1 MTLVA
6 ETPADQVEP
15 ALELPTKPE
24 RERPTGFPY
33 VMVFAPIVIAGVLYV
48 LLRSPYVLIFAV
60 FGPVMGI
67 ANVIDQRFGS
77 RRRYRKALA
86 AYDDQVGEC
95 LATARA
101 AHARIRARARARSPL
116 PGDIVAGAGCVSREV
131 VLGTTTLPGE
141 LRVAGNNAQLAPR
154 VSAVEGMPFGTEA
167 THIVVLGEGLGLLSV
182 ARAAVVALLAADT
195 AASLAVEGAALEV
208 LREELRQAGV
218 ALVPLAEAERV
229 VSSDALRGGTQAI
242 VVNLAVAGDATLTD
256 ATGVGTRIRPAHLGA
271 PQLLAW
277 LPRVAV
283 AQAERRRAETA
294 LPRSCRVEDL
304 VQPDNR
310 PGAAAFLLAPSGA
323 RPVDLV
329 GDGPHAVIGGT
340 TGSGKSELLVAW
352 ALALASA
359 HTSEQLTMLCLDFKG
374 GATFD
379 PLARLPHCGGIVTD
393 LDGDEALRV
402 GESLRAEV
410 HRRER
415 WLREHGLRELP
426 AEGTVGLTRLVIF
439 VDEFQALIG
448 THPQLQ
454 ELIADI
460 GARGRSLG
468 MHLVLCTQ
476 RPTGTFRE
484 ELLANCS
491 LRLCLRV
498 EQVSDSHTL
507 LGTAEAA
514 SIAAED
520 RGRAW
525 LRIGGE
531 RTLVQVAIASPQLVE
546 RVARAENARLRQHGV
561 AAPEPIWRPPL
572 PSVLAPT
579 PPSGLAADELWF
591 GEVDLPE
598 RQQRLPA
605 TLRAGRQLFVLGASG
620 CGRTGTLRM
629 LERAAAGAGWETVW
643 VPRDSEGAW
652 DAVARLTAGE
662 RDKPRRRLVLL
673 DDLDVIEQQFGDE
686 HRATLL
692 ERVLLLLRGGAE
704 RGTSVAVS
712 ARRATGQLLRIQQ
725 QCDRTLR
732 LAHVTRND
740 WILQGGEPADWRDN
754 WPPGRGR
761 LDRSLVQVALAPPA
775 TTQQEPAQR
784 WRPFAVGH
792 APIAVVARRCLPIVR
807 ALEAAGLLAAAPPS
821 ASALREHGLG
831 DANFV
836 GDVEQWLG
844 AYGSLTRVAEQR
856 DVAMIGLT
864 PGEWRSLF
872 RADPLPPAVRD
883 HGSRGLL
890 RRPDGTVAR
899 LQLRDGVPIAVEQS
913 AAVPVG

>member
-6 ETPADQVEP
+6 ETPAEQLEP
-15 ALELPTKPE
+15 PLELPTKPE
-24 RERPTGFPY
+24 RERPGGFPY
-33 VMVFAPIVIAGVLYV
+33 VMVFAPIVIAVVLYAV
-48 LLRSPYVLIFAV
+48 LRSPYVLIFAV

-77 RRRYRKALA
+77 RRRYRKALV
-86 AYDDQVGEC
+86 AYDREVAEC
-95 LATARA
+95 LAA
-101 AHARIRARARARSPL
+101 AGSAHGRIRARARARSPL
-116 PGDIVAGAGCVSREV
+116 PEDIVAGARGTSQV
-131 VLGTTTLPGE
+131 VVIGTTSLPGE
-141 LRVAGNNAQLAPR
+141 LRVAGDNAELAPR
-154 VSAVEGMPFGTEA
+154 VTTVDGMPFGTEA
-167 THIVVLGEGLGLLSV
+167 SHVVVRGEGLGLLSV
-182 ARAAVVALLAADT
+182 ARAVVVSLLANDPAASIALQGAALEPLRAELGQAGIRLASLAAAERVMSSEALRSDT
-195 AASLAVEGAALEV
+195 AASVVLLA
-208 LREELRQAGV
+208 
-218 ALVPLAEAERV
+218 PD
-229 VSSDALRGGTQAI
+229 DA
-242 VVNLAVAGDATLTD
+242 ATLID

-271 PQLLAW
+271 PQLAAW
-277 LPRVAV
+277 LPTVAA
-283 AQAERRRAETA
+283 AQAERQRAETA
-294 LPRSCRVEDL
+294 LPTSCRLEDL
-304 VQPDNR
+304 SQPDGR
-310 PGAAAFLLAPSGA
+310 AGAATFLLAAEGA

-352 ALALASA
+352 AVALAST
-359 HTSEQLTMLCLDFKG
+359 HTSEQLTLLCLDFKG

-410 HRRER
+410 QRRER

-426 AEGTVGLTRLVIF
+426 GEGAAGLSRLVIF

-498 EQVSDSHTL
+498 EQASDSHTL
-507 LGTAEAA
+507 LGSADAA
-514 SIAAED
+514 AIAPED

-525 LRIGGE
+525 LRIGGA
-531 RTLVQVAIASPQLVE
+531 RTLVQVAIASAQLIE
-546 RVARAENARLRQHGV
+546 RVARAEAARLRQQG
-561 AAPEPIWRPPL
+561 APGPAPIWQPPL
-572 PSVLAPT
+572 PRVLAPQLPNDLT
-579 PPSGLAADELWF
+579 ADELWF
-591 GEVDLPE
+591 GEIDAPE
-598 RQQRLPA
+598 RQERRPA
-605 TLRAGRQLFVLGASG
+605 TLRAGQQLFVLGASG

-629 LERAAAGAGWETVW
+629 LEHAARASGWDTVW
-643 VPRDSEGAW
+643 VPRDPEGAW
-652 DAVARLTAGE
+652 DATARLTAAD
-662 RDKPRRRLVLL
+662 RDSPWRRLVLL

-692 ERVLLLLRGGAE
+692 ERILLLLRGGAE
-704 RGTSVAVS
+704 QRTSLVVS
-712 ARRATGQLLRIQQ
+712 ARRTSGQLLRIQQ

-732 LAHVTRND
+732 LAHATRND
-740 WILQGGEPADWRDN
+740 WILQGGEPADWHDH

-761 LDRSLVQVALAPPA
+761 LGRSLAQVALAPPA
-775 TTQQEPAQR
+775 ASQTAPGQR
-784 WRPFAVGH
+784 WRPFGLGEG
-792 APIAVVARRCLPIVR
+792 PLAVVARRCLPIVR
-807 ALEAAGLLAAAPPS
+807 ALEGAGHEAAAPPS
-821 ASALREHGLG
+821 AAALREHGLG
-831 DANFV
+831 DATFV

-844 AYGSLTRVAEQR
+844 AYGSLARVAERR

-890 RRPDGTVAR
+890 RRPDGSVAR
-899 LQLRDGVPIAVEQS
+899 LQLSDGVPIAVEQP
-913 AAVPVG
+913 AAAMGG